1 MQAYFSVLEPGDTI
15 LGLNLAH
22 GGHLSHGHPVNFSGR
37 YFTTAFYGVERG
49 TETIDYER
57 LAAVARETRP
67 KLIVAGASAYPRTLD
82 FARFAAVAEEVGA
95 LLMADIAH
103 IAGLVAAGL
112 HPSPVPHAAIVT
124 STTHKTLRGPRGGLI
139 LCREPYAR
147 AIDKN
152 VFPGFQGG
160 PLMHVIAA
168 KAVAFHAYQAQILA
182 NARAL
187 AGELAALGFRL
198 VSGGTDTHLMLVDLS
213 PLGIAG
219 KEAETWLDEAGITV
233 NKNAIPYDPQPP
245 AVTSGIRL
253 GTPALTTRGLRE
265 AEMRVVARLIH
276 RTVASRD
283 EAAVVR
289 EVRDAVAELTAG
301 FPLYAERLASYAD

>member
-1 MQAYFSVLEPGDTI
+1 
-15 LGLNLAH
+15 
-22 GGHLSHGHPVNFSGR
+22 
-37 YFTTAFYGVERG
+37 VERD

-67 KLIVAGASAYPRTLD
+67 KLIIAGASAYPRTLD

-112 HPSPVPHAAIVT
+112 HASPVPHAAIVT

-147 AIDKN
+147 AVDKN

-168 KAVAFHAYQAQILA
+168 KAVAFHEALQPEFRAYQAQILA
-182 NARAL
+182 NARTL
-187 AGELAALGFRL
+187 AGELAGLGFRL
-198 VSGGTDTHLMLVDLS
+198 VSGGTDTHLMLLDLGT
-213 PLGIAG
+213 LGISG
-219 KEAETWLDEAGITV
+219 KDAETWLDEAGITV

-253 GTPALTTRGLRE
+253 GTPALTTRGMCE
-265 AEMRVVARLIH
+265 PEMRVIARLIH
-276 RTVASRD
+276 RTLASRG
-283 EAAVVR
+283 EPAVVR
-289 EVRDAVAELTAG
+289 EVQAAVAELTAG
-301 FPLYAERLASYAD
+301 FPLYAERLAEYDG